1 MENRWERVG
10 SAIVWEVAKKSIPH
24 TDHLEMSG
32 KKASQYVEY
41 GVTQE
46 GKLYY
51 CQKVVFPMLRM
62 IPNNTHA
69 SLIESY
75 GQEVFPKILADG
87 EFLEPEYGNRIVFDS
102 LLTLEG
108 ISGPLKVCRS
118 FYPCHEATAV
128 VQKVRLTNLSR
139 QPVRVE
145 IEPFL
150 EERYRRGV
158 HGIYTLT
165 AEADTSGE
173 YVLSPGDGI
182 SFCVVY
188 SGRKLLEQPEQV
200 FGDQEEEKRLSF
212 WKNIQENLCLR
223 TPDALLNQAV
233 DFAKLRASESVFR
246 TRNGLM
252 HSPGGLAFYAAVWTN
267 DQAEYAGPFFPFLGE
282 QDCIEATLNCY
293 RLYRPFMGPEYT
305 HIPTSIIA
313 EGEDI
318 WEGAGDRGD
327 AAMYAYGAARF
338 ALSLGREEIARELW
352 EPITWCL
359 EYCRRQL
366 NEHGVVASDS
376 DELENRFPSGNANLC
391 TSALYYDAL
400 RSASYLGKELGE
412 EESATQY
419 LKQAEMMRES
429 IDRYFGANVSGFQTY
444 RYYDGNDC
452 LRAWICIPLA
462 MGIFDRKEETIRAL
476 FSPKLWTQ
484 DGLATQE
491 GDKTFWD
498 RATLYGLRG
507 VLYAGE
513 ADCALP
519 YLMNYTRRRVLGE
532 HVPYPVEAWPEGNQR
547 HLAAESALYC
557 RIFTEGVFGISPRG
571 LRTFACRPCLPT
583 QWPQASLQGI
593 HAFGREFSLFVS
605 REGEKYRVRAETSN
619 MSQEA
624 ICGLGEEVLFTL

>member
-200 FGDQEEEKRLSF
+200 FGDQEEEKPVILEKYSGESLS
-212 WKNIQENLCLR
+212 
-223 TPDALLNQAV
+223 
-233 DFAKLRASESVFR
+233 
-246 TRNGLM
+246 
-252 HSPGGLAFYAAVWTN
+252 
-267 DQAEYAGPFFPFLGE
+267 
-282 QDCIEATLNCY
+282 
-293 RLYRPFMGPEYT
+293 T
-305 HIPTSIIA
+305 HTGCIA
-313 EGEDI
+313 ESS
-318 WEGAGDRGD
+318 
-327 AAMYAYGAARF
+327 F
-338 ALSLGREEIARELW
+338 
-352 EPITWCL
+352 
-359 EYCRRQL
+359 
-366 NEHGVVASDS
+366 
-376 DELENRFPSGNANLC
+376 
-391 TSALYYDAL
+391 
-400 RSASYLGKELGE
+400 
-412 EESATQY
+412 
-419 LKQAEMMRES
+419 
-429 IDRYFGANVSGFQTY
+429 
-444 RYYDGNDC
+444 
-452 LRAWICIPLA
+452 
-462 MGIFDRKEETIRAL
+462 
-476 FSPKLWTQ
+476 
-484 DGLATQE
+484 
-491 GDKTFWD
+491 
-498 RATLYGLRG
+498 
-507 VLYAGE
+507 
-513 ADCALP
+513 
-519 YLMNYTRRRVLGE
+519 
-532 HVPYPVEAWPEGNQR
+532 
-547 HLAAESALYC
+547 
-557 RIFTEGVFGISPRG
+557 
-571 LRTFACRPCLPT
+571 
-583 QWPQASLQGI
+583 
-593 HAFGREFSLFVS
+593 
-605 REGEKYRVRAETSN
+605 
-619 MSQEA
+619 
-624 ICGLGEEVLFTL
+624 